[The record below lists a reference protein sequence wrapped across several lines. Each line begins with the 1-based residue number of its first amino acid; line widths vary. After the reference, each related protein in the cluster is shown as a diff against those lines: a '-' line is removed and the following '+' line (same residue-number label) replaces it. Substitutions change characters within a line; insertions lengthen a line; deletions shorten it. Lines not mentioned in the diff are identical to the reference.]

1 MKEQSHA
8 SDAKVTITIANA
20 IGCVNLWIG
29 PQISNTLYVDNYQLV
44 SRALKR
50 EMTERLQRFN
60 VHC

>member
-1 MKEQSHA
+1 
-8 SDAKVTITIANA
+8 
-20 IGCVNLWIG
+20 VNLWIG
-29 PQISNTLYVDNYQLV
+29 PQISNTLDVDNDQLV